1 MVDPGGISTVFIMLR
16 GEYQHNIDPKGRVI
30 VPSKFREDL
39 GERFYVTKGLD
50 GCLFV
55 LSPTEWDKLQEKI
68 MAMPISKARSLQRFF
83 FSGAAEMEPDKQG
96 RILLPQH
103 LREYAGLTKD
113 VAFVGASRRAEL
125 WDAARWRAFNAELT
139 EDKIAEAMDELEL

>member
-1 MVDPGGISTVFIMLR
+1 MLI
-16 GEYQHNIDPKGRVI
+16 GQFEHTIDAKGRLNF
-30 VPSKFREDL
+30 PAKFREDM
-39 GERFYVTKGLD
+39 GDRFILTKGLD
-50 GCLFV
+50 NCIAVYSLE
-55 LSPTEWDKLQEKI
+55 EWGRWEEKFKSL
-68 MAMPISKARSLQRFF
+68 PDSKSRQLKRFF
-83 FSGAAEMEPDKQG
+83 FASSTDVEPDKQG